1 MTFTTIL
8 PIAMELCCPW
18 DQNPAQRPSF
28 ASMHLTPGR
37 LRLRMPERRGDE
49 RFAQQVEAALARMPG
64 VTQARANPVTGSILV
79 LFDPRQLDA
88 LQILAELE
96 SRGLVGRHL
105 PPPAPPLGEVATR
118 VGAAVGKEL
127 VKTALLGAVGEAWFS
142 PLLALL

>member
-1 MTFTTIL
+1 MILTTMV
-8 PIAMELCCPW
+8 PIAMELCCLW
-18 DQNPAQRPSF
+18 DPNPAPRPSF

-49 RFAQQVEAALARMPG
+49 RFAQQVEAALAR
-64 VTQARANPVTGSILV
+64 QARANPLTGSVLV

>member
-1 MTFTTIL
+1 MILTTIV
-8 PIAMELCCPW
+8 PIAMELCCLW
-18 DQNPAQRPSF
+18 DQNPAPRPSF

-64 VTQARANPVTGSILV
+64 VTQARANPVTGSVLV

-88 LQILAELE
+88 PRIMAELA

-105 PPPAPPLGEVATR
+105 PRSVPLLGEAATR